1 MPSEL
6 LVACSGWRVFVQA
19 NMCARE
25 GSIAGCL
32 GSFSGFVRAQS
43 LLLYLCHVFRP
54 VVLLLW
60 GLLSDP
66 LAPACLALLVSAA
79 LFRSDGAFARNCLLS
94 KP

>member
-1 MPSEL
+1 
-6 LVACSGWRVFVQA
+6 VFVQA
-19 NMCARE
+19 KMCARE

-66 LAPACLALLVSAA
+66 LAPACLALLMSAA
-79 LFRSDGAFARNCLLS
+79 FFHVFGATARNRKPS